1 MLDVAQNVPVSAVLA
16 TMLDGIG
23 RVPNWCAGK
32 PGRRR
37 VLRRPGASRAGH
49 RASDASESVSPMVHS
64 QPLRLDRKPPSMRRR
79 RTWSRRIDR
88 LMDAA
93 GRNPTAWRFP
103 HPDFEAPLPMS
114 TRVVWACRPDLL
126 AIKEALQDHRQ
137 PISAAALRQLKT
149 FLTDPARFS
158 SVRHQPPGHKPGRP
172 SAPAQLH
179 RPPRTS
185 GATAIGDA
193 ENIIGCWRSN
203 RSSIDDSSHPH
214 LRKEAWQPQTCRRS
228 LPGG

>member
-1 MLDVAQNVPVSAVLA
+1 
-16 TMLDGIG
+16 
-23 RVPNWCAGK
+23 
-32 PGRRR
+32 
-37 VLRRPGASRAGH
+37 
-49 RASDASESVSPMVHS
+49 
-64 QPLRLDRKPPSMRRR
+64 MRRR

-149 FLTDPARFS
+149 FLTDPLVSPLFGTNPQATSQAAHRLQHSFT
-158 SVRHQPPGHKPGRP
+158 GHPEL
-172 SAPAQLH
+172 PA
-179 RPPRTS
+179 PPR
-185 GATAIGDA
+185 
-193 ENIIGCWRSN
+193 
-203 RSSIDDSSHPH
+203 
-214 LRKEAWQPQTCRRS
+214 
-228 LPGG
+228 